1 VRTTIIAGITAAVV
15 AAATGALAI
24 TFLDARSAP
33 PIIIAEPDTS
43 IIVSVEGAVA
53 HPGVYTLPRDARVN
67 DAVLAAGGLTADAD
81 LSTINLA
88 ARLRDGQRL
97 VVPPAPGSSGD
108 QARATEVSPVPSR
121 ASATS
126 QTGLININTASIE
139 ELDTLPGIGPA
150 KAQAIVDYR
159 TAHGP
164 FRTVDELV
172 LVDGI
177 SLAMLDRLRPLIT
190 V

>member
-1 VRTTIIAGITAAVV
+1 MRTTIIAGIAAAVV
-15 AAATGALAI
+15 AAAAGALAI

-33 PIIIAEPDTS
+33 PIIIADPDTS
-43 IIVSVEGAVA
+43 IVVSVEGAVA

-67 DAVLAAGGLTADAD
+67 DAVLAAGGLNADAD
-81 LSTINLA
+81 LATVNLA

-97 VVPPAPGSSGD
+97 VVPASGTSGD
-108 QARATEVSPVPSR
+108 QAQATGASPVPSR
-121 ASATS
+121 GSTS
-126 QTGLININTASIE
+126 SQPGLININTATIE

-164 FRTVDELV
+164 FRSIDELV

-177 SLAMLDRLRPLIT
+177 SLAMLERLRPLIT